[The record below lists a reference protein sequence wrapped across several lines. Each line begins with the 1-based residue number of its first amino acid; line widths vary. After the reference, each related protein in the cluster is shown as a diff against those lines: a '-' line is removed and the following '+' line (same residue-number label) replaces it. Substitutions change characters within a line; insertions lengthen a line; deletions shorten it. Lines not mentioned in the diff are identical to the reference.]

1 MYIRPRMIGHYLRH
15 FIEGCLH
22 VKNLPMPL
30 KTAACFVARAMGALA
45 KVGAEGEAFHANDVS
60 HINYLFK
67 VITVTCQ

>member
-1 MYIRPRMIGHYLRH
+1 MYIRPNYLGH

-45 KVGAEGEAFHANDVS
+45 KVGVEGEAFHMPMTS
-60 HINYLFK
+60 HTSI
-67 VITVTCQ
+67 ICSR